1 MSAPASEPAKAG
13 SSFEVH
19 SQVAGKWR
27 MESAYDEQQLAIV
40 SADMLLEERG
50 DIDAVR
56 VAEEFPVPGAKSKYR
71 IVYVK
76 DRMGQMVLP
85 PPPKRSPKAPPP
97 KVYIPKRTGT
107 TIPDLPRRPRAP
119 QPLVDPGPV
128 PPKGAARQRPGMD
141 KKTASRLSRQFVLY
155 ILIAAGLAL
164 GAMAALTFA
173 KQLIRLLVER
183 STG

>member
-1 MSAPASEPAKAG
+1 MPAPAAEPAKAG

-40 SADMLLEERG
+40 SAGMLLEERG

-85 PPPKRSPKAPPP
+85 PPKPAPKAPPP

-107 TIPDLPRRPRAP
+107 TIPDLPRRPRQP
-119 QPLVDPGPV
+119 QPLVDPDPA
-128 PPKGAARQRPGMD
+128 PAKGTAKKRPGMD
-141 KKTASRLSRQFVLY
+141 KKAASRLSRQFVLY
-155 ILIAAGLAL
+155 IMIAAGLAL